1 MAKSDTWFQD
11 TERVLRRYYLTMDR
25 IAVLREKETAILAKI
40 KGLEI
45 EASEIRGVSNI
56 TASYSAQPGMAMQSD
71 PGYAKL
77 MVKYD
82 DHWKHVQE
90 KILDRYKE
98 LRTLR
103 ARIDHIDEPQLP
115 IRNIVDK
122 LGEREQRILLL
133 RYVYNKS
140 NYQIAELVWCS
151 ESTVRRSFV
160 KAISFVA
167 DRLGK
172 R

>member
-1 MAKSDTWFQD
+1 
-11 TERVLRRYYLTMDR
+11 MDR
-25 IAVLREKETAILAKI
+25 VAGLRDRERAILAKI
-40 KGLEI
+40 KDLEI
-45 EASEIRGVSNI
+45 EAGEIKGISNI
-56 TASYSAQPGMAMQSD
+56 TASYSTQPGAAMQSD
-71 PGYAKL
+71 PGLAKL
-77 MVKYD
+77 MLQYD
-82 DHWKHVQE
+82 DHWQRVQL
-90 KILDRYKE
+90 KILEAYKQ
-98 LRTLR
+98 LHTLR
-103 ARIDHIDEPQLP
+103 GRVAHTEEQQLP